1 MCGVS
6 KPKEPDPSEPPIE
19 EKPPIELELEA
30 AESAGVSERK
40 FLVMA
45 LVVAACIL
53 VVHLT
58 PLKQYVTNM
67 QYWKDAMDRFGVLG
81 SIVFT
86 LACTGLIAMG
96 IPRLVF
102 CAAAGM
108 LFGFWEG
115 FAVGQFSALFGSY
128 LTFVFARWGG
138 REWVAGKVENRRHLK
153 DLLRHPSIFTVFL
166 VRQLPIAGIV
176 PNLVLGVTP
185 VRHRVF
191 LLGSF
196 LGYLP
201 SSAMVAMIGSGL
213 GKHSLARSMGQITMA
228 MLGLGIASAIVWHLR
243 RKLMGSKR
251 TSQTARPSNP

>member
-1 MCGVS
+1 MDTQD
-6 KPKEPDPSEPPIE
+6 ERDR
-19 EKPPIELELEA
+19 PIELEREA
-30 AESAGVSERK
+30 AESAGASERK

-58 PLKQYVTNM
+58 PLKSYVTNV
-67 QYWKDAMDRFGVLG
+67 QYWKDAMDKFGVLA
-81 SIVFT
+81 SVVFT
-86 LACTGLIAMG
+86 LSCTALIAMG

-128 LTFVFARWGG
+128 LTFVFARWGA
-138 REWVAGKVENRRHLK
+138 REWVARRVENRRHLRE
-153 DLLRHPSIFTVFL
+153 LLRHPSTFTVFL
-166 VRQLPIAGIV
+166 ARQLPIAGIV

-185 VRHRVF
+185 VRHRAF

-228 MLGLGIASAIVWHLR
+228 MLGLGVASLIVWR
-243 RKLMGSKR
+243 MRKKLMGPGR
-251 TSQTARPSNP
+251 